1 MSAKR
6 MLIILGVLIALFFV
20 VTGWGQL
27 SDEQSAGGVAEAIV
41 NMIRWLETK
50 EPLSPND
57 LASANPSDCR
67 EQLRRKQFTLA
78 EGQSCRL
85 EVGDASDPVRTLTLR
100 LQQGRRVHLQMI
112 GGGENGVDQTETL
125 PTDSEEDPARIEL
138 QFVREGGRLVI
149 ACTDATPPQNQ
160 CVLNVLSS

>member
-27 SDEQSAGGVAEAIV
+27 SDEQSAGGVAKAIV
-41 NMIRWLETK
+41 NMIRGLETK

-57 LASANPSDCR
+57 LTGADPPDCR

-78 EGQSCRL
+78 EGQSCEL
-85 EVGDASDPVRTLTLR
+85 AVGDASAPSVRTLTLQ
-100 LQQGRRVHLQMI
+100 LQQGNQVRLRLSA
-112 GGGENGVDQTETL
+112 GEDDDTEQTATL
-125 PTDSEEDPARIEL
+125 PTDGENPKTLEL
-138 QFVREGGRLVI
+138 QFGRERGRLVI
-149 ACTDATPPQNQ
+149 ACPESVSSSRQ
-160 CVLNVLSS
+160 CVLTVP

>member
-1 MSAKR
+1 

-27 SDEQSAGGVAEAIV
+27 SDEPSAGGVAEAIV
-41 NMIRWLETK
+41 NMVRGLETKK

-57 LASANPSDCR
+57 LTDADPPDCR
-67 EQLRRKQFTLA
+67 EQLRRKQFTLP

-85 EVGDASDPVRTLTLR
+85 EVGAASDPVRILTLQ
-100 LQQGRRVHLQMI
+100 LQQGNQVRLRLSA
-112 GGGENGVDQTETL
+112 GGEDDTERTTTL
-125 PTDSEEDPARIEL
+125 PADGETPKTLEL

-149 ACTDATPPQNQ
+149 ACTDATGAQNQ
-160 CVLNVLSS
+160 CVIDVM